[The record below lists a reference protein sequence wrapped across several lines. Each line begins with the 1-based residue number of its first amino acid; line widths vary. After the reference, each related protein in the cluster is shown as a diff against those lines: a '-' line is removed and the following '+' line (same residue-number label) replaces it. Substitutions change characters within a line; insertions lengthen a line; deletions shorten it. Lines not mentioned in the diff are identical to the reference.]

1 MPIYFTIA
9 PKLSRSHENLRDN
22 CKDHLDCNLNHF
34 PEEENMSIKTIGVG
48 LIIIG
53 ILVLAGS
60 LSADLLG
67 ITSDPNHIGWLQ
79 WLGAG
84 IGFIIAVVGVFLSLQ
99 RKKSKE

>member
-1 MPIYFTIA
+1 
-9 PKLSRSHENLRDN
+9 
-22 CKDHLDCNLNHF
+22 
-34 PEEENMSIKTIGVG
+34 MSKKNIGFG

-53 ILVLAGS
+53 ILVLAVS
-60 LSADLLG
+60 LSADLLELG
-67 ITSDPNHIGWLQ
+67 SGGNAIGWKQ

>member
-1 MPIYFTIA
+1 M
-9 PKLSRSHENLRDN
+9 SRKN
-22 CKDHLDCNLNHF
+22 
-34 PEEENMSIKTIGVG
+34 IGYG
-48 LIIIG
+48 LVIIG
-53 ILVLAGS
+53 ILVFAVS

-67 ITSDPNHIGWLQ
+67 IGSGSNQSGWNQIGWRQ